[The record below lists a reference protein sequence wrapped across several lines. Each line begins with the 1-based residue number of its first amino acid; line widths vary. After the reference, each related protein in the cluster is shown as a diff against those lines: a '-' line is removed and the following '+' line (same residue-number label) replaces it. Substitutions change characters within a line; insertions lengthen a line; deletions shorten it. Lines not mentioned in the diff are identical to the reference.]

1 LEFHKSDV
9 KLVDDFWGLEAC
21 EEACNAKEECAGFE
35 VVRYYKDVRGNQL
48 NPTESYCSFLDR
60 LSFDCERDN
69 GFYVDHG
76 MQTWCFKKPN
86 EPKVPIDPQ
95 LAAQKCVAA
104 CPMWEEHS
112 ECFRDNVFCTVTE
125 KCKDRAAELLCCLFE
140 EQAET
145 CADAVKYMED
155 PDGGAGGLWAMPSEQ
170 ACMADLLA
178 QSRCGKAQ
186 PGGASSAD
194 VAGDAWRLAAQE
206 AAFTAILGDPPRSSL
221 AKRSDEELEALARA
235 TGVDLTEM
243 ATMSREEKIAAI
255 SERRESALRTAA
267 VSAGVAGAETMPA
280 AQLAEALK
288 AAGRCFVGGRRWR
301 GLASR
306 CAGGGFH
313 GDFGGSREAVGE
325 A

>member
-1 LEFHKSDV
+1 MIDLEGYTTYKTRADGKRESLEFHKSDV

-155 PDGGAGGLWAMPSEQ
+155 PDGGAGGLWAMPTENK
-170 ACMADLLA
+170 L
-178 QSRCGKAQ
+178 QSWGW
-186 PGGASSAD
+186 GG
-194 VAGDAWRLAAQE
+194 GGGRE
-206 AAFTAILGDPPRSSL
+206 
-221 AKRSDEELEALARA
+221 
-235 TGVDLTEM
+235 GVLVCIY
-243 ATMSREEKIAAI
+243 REI
-255 SERRESALRTAA
+255 SEGQISD
-267 VSAGVAGAETMPA
+267 GV
-280 AQLAEALK
+280 K
-288 AAGRCFVGGRRWR
+288 AKLSNEMFMFRIVFEIMYTLLHR
-301 GLASR
+301 SK
-306 CAGGGFH
+306 
-313 GDFGGSREAVGE
+313 S
-325 A
+325 